1 MPRIALLLVAGFA
14 LFLAATGIYI
24 LPTLRET
31 PPPGAIP
38 DYRKERII
46 ARLEGKVLWFLVGSM
61 LTVTILGTLPARGR
75 GGHSARADSG
85 TPEPRARR

>member
-1 MPRIALLLVAGFA
+1 MPRIALLLVAGFC
-14 LFLAATGIYI
+14 LFLAATGLYI

-31 PPPGAIP
+31 SPPGAIP

-61 LTVTILGTLPARGR
+61 LTVTILGTLP
-75 GGHSARADSG
+75 S
-85 TPEPRARR
+85 RARSRSLEGTRPPASGPKGRA